1 MSQIKLQ
8 AASYH
13 TPDKRLQETQH
24 RLFAALRKAF
34 EVKQNFN
41 TITVS
46 ALCKSAQIAR
56 QTFYRHYANLG
67 EIIQLNM
74 AWIIN
79 SFLQQTDQK
88 NDSTRFA
95 PHLMVNL
102 MEENRTSLAMI
113 FWAHEEQNVTQY
125 LVNDMRRINAIYT
138 TNNSEDAFTI
148 ELYARMVMSFAQ
160 LMIEQPGL
168 DQAPLIELYQKLM
181 PTPETI
187 FHQE

>member
-1 MSQIKLQ
+1 MSQVKLQ

-13 TPDKRLQETQH
+13 KPDKRLQETQH
-24 RLFAALRKAF
+24 KLFVALRMAF
-34 EVKQNFN
+34 QAKQNFN
-41 TITVS
+41 AITVS

-67 EIIQLNM
+67 EVIQLNM
-74 AWIIN
+74 AWIVN

-102 MEENRTSLAMI
+102 MENNRTSLAMV

-125 LVNDMRRINAIYT
+125 LVNDMRRVNAIYT
-138 TNNSEDAFTI
+138 TNTPEDAFTI
-148 ELYARMVMSFAQ
+148 ELYARMVIDFAQ
-160 LMIEQPGL
+160 LMIERTSL
-168 DQAPLIELYQKLM
+168 NQATLTELYQKIM

-187 FHQE
+187 FRRE